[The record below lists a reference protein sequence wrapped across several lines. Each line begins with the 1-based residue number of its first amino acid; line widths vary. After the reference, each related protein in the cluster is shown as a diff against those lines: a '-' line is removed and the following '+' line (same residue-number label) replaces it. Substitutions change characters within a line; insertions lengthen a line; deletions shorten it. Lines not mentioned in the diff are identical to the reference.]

1 MKLISTFPKVGIIAA
16 LAMQTALG
24 LYALQPIAA
33 VREPDLDLIERAA
46 NETNTPPASKM
57 EAEPTR
63 KRVGEIVKIGSD
75 AVLKEGEVCREVV
88 VVRGSATIDGTIDG
102 DLVVVAGSATVNGK
116 VKGDM
121 VVVLGSAKLGP
132 KALVKGDATVVG
144 GTLDADPEAKIDGQ
158 RVEVGGINVPSLK
171 WLKDW
176 LQGGLLLA
184 RPLPPQVGWVWVVAG
199 VLFLINLL
207 FSLLFP
213 RPVQACIDQVDKNP
227 IGSFFA
233 GFLVLILFGPL
244 LILLVATGVGVLII
258 PFLFCAMIVAFLC
271 GKVAVYRY
279 TGQQLA
285 RTISS
290 AVAQS
295 ALLTL
300 VAGTVFF
307 YLLYTVPVVGFVVW
321 GVAGLWGLGAVS
333 MAAVGSFQRERE
345 TAKPASSVA
354 DGGTPM
360 AFGTTEQG
368 AIPPAIGS
376 EASLPRVGFWLRFV
390 ATVLDLL
397 LVGTISVWMR
407 LPPLFLIL
415 WAIYHIAMWT
425 WRGTTIGGIVMGIKI
440 VRTDGRPLDFS
451 VALIRALSSIF
462 SAMVLFLGFF
472 WAGWSREKQSWHDK
486 IAGSIV
492 VKVTKGMSLV

>member
-1 MKLISTFPKVGIIAA
+1 MIVQAALSLYGQEPPAAALEPELGLISRDGAETDTNAPPAEKEDEPAPKRVRDIVKVG
-16 LAMQTALG
+16 
-24 LYALQPIAA
+24 
-33 VREPDLDLIERAA
+33 
-46 NETNTPPASKM
+46 
-57 EAEPTR
+57 
-63 KRVGEIVKIGSD
+63 SD
-75 AVLKEGEVCREVV
+75 VVLKEGEISQEVV

-116 VKGDM
+116 IKGDM

-132 KALVKGDATVVG
+132 KAEVKGDATVVG

-158 RVEVGGINVPSLK
+158 RVEVGGINVPGLN

-176 LQGGLLLA
+176 LKSGLLLA
-184 RPLPPQVGWVWVVAG
+184 RPLPPEVGWVWVVAG

-213 RPVQACIDQVDKNP
+213 RPIQACIDQVDKNP
-227 IGSFFA
+227 IGSFFT

-244 LILLVATGVGVLII
+244 LILLAATGVGVLII
-258 PFLFCAMIVAFLC
+258 PFLFCAMIVAFLF

-279 TGQQLA
+279 TGQQLV
-285 RTISS
+285 RPMSS
-290 AVAQS
+290 VVAQS
-295 ALLTL
+295 ALVTL
-300 VAGTVFF
+300 VAGTVVF

-321 GVAGLWGLGAVS
+321 GVAGLWGLGAVL
-333 MAAVGSFQRERE
+333 MAAVGSFRRERE
-345 TAKPASSVA
+345 KANPASSVA
-354 DGGTPM
+354 SGGTPM
-360 AFGTTEQG
+360 SLGTAEQG
-368 AIPPAIGS
+368 GVPPAIGA

-397 LVGTISVWMR
+397 LVGTISAWMH

-415 WAIYHIAMWT
+415 WAIYHVAMWT

-440 VRTDGRPLDFS
+440 VRTDGRPLDFA
-451 VALIRALSSIF
+451 VALIRSLSSVF

-472 WAGWSREKQSWHDK
+472 WAGWSRDKQSWHDK
-486 IAGSIV
+486 IAGTIV
-492 VKVTKGMSLV
+492 VKVPKGMSLV